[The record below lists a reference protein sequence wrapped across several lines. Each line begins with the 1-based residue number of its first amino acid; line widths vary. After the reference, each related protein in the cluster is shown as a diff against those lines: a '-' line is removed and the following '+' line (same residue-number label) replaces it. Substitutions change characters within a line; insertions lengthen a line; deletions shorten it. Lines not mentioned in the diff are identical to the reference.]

1 MVGKDM
7 QGIYGSENT
16 LPLSELFTL
25 VLLTHNRPAFLRR
38 ALQFYST
45 LPCRILVLDSSAV
58 ALDGAATIAETI
70 DYRHLPQFGYWGIQS
85 KLVFGVEEITTPYM
99 VFAADDDFLI
109 HDALIASVEF
119 LDANPD
125 YGMCHGYGMMYVARA
140 TEVNYYRRDQRVQED
155 YNSPQPEV
163 RVMDFMGQFLPPFY
177 AVTRTDLLQQWYRQL
192 PPDTSFEWQEIGHAF
207 YLLACAKA
215 RILPI
220 PFAVREANYGGSAHN
235 SNVLTVLTYKDAKTV
250 ADREQFAQFLA
261 SIPTQFSDRDP
272 AQIKQIA
279 LDSFT
284 AMADCLIEG
293 RSLKGT
299 MIVRS
304 VWVEAGREPIR
315 SFGPEQF
322 VEMPFYNKTMF
333 DLLTEFEFLLHS
345 MPAGRLQL
353 QELEGILLKQHE
365 LMRIQP
371 NDNDRTIRARLWE
384 ALSLNRFNRSVVKR
398 LIESLEDT
406 EEQDERLKLQ
416 AWAKRLDS
424 VPGQDDRTLLQSM
437 PSGRLLD
444 WLDARNPD
452 AAQLS
457 DITEYLGKHNGG
469 PRFAILL
476 LDLDAD
482 MFKLQ
487 ATLDSL
493 VNGHCKAFNVV
504 VFTTGELLA
513 TTSVRNT
520 VHFVKV
526 SATHYVDR
534 INQIV
539 AQSTADWLLLAEAG
553 DQFTPS
559 GLLRASLELMGVEG
573 VRAVAMDEIQRQA
586 DGTLVDVFRPGVN
599 LDLLQTVPSLMARHW
614 LIQRDVLAQAK
625 GFSTE
630 YTQAL
635 EFDLLLRLIEDG
647 GLGGLA
653 HLAEPLLICNALA
666 TEENVQERQVLTRH
680 LAKRGYRGQV
690 SSMLPQTWQIDYQH
704 AERPMVSIVLQSQDN
719 LEHLQRALVSVLQRT
734 RYQRHEVLIVDNHS
748 QSPGLAEWLSSL
760 EGKGE
765 RIRVLRIGQRL
776 SGSALYNVA
785 SAEAKGEY
793 LVLLSAEAQVFNANW
808 LDAMLNQAQ
817 RPEVGIVGAKLMDI
831 HGVTTQAGFVLG
843 LNGDIG
849 SVFVGERKDAKG
861 YLNGHQVEQNYS
873 AVSGACLMI
882 RKALYEAVGGL
893 DEEHFDE
900 AFGDIDLCLKVADAG
915 FLTVW
920 TPQAQLLH
928 PGLLPEAPQARAALR
943 DKWQARF
950 EQDSAYNQNL
960 ALTGKGFTLGNACG
974 VNWAQLLA

>member
-1 MVGKDM
+1 M
-7 QGIYGSENT
+7 QVQNSAQNNVA
-16 LPLSELFTL
+16 PLNERFT
-25 VLLTHNRPAFLRR
+25 VVVISHNRNAFLRR
-38 ALQFYST
+38 TLQYYSSY
-45 LPCRILVLDSSAV
+45 PCTVLVLDSSVEGDEHMARDFPSV
-58 ALDGAATIAETI
+58 
-70 DYRHLPQFGYWGIQS
+70 DYRHLPQYTYKGLQE
-85 KLVFGVEEITTPYM
+85 KLTYGVNQVTTPYM
-99 VFAADDDFLI
+99 VFAADDDFLL
-109 HDALIASVEF
+109 HRALTESVEF
-119 LDANPD
+119 LEANPE
-125 YGMCHGYGMMYVARA
+125 YGLCHGYGMMYLARA

-155 YNSPQPEV
+155 YNSQQPED
-163 RVMDFMGQFLPPFY
+163 RVMEFMGQFLPPFY
-177 AVTRTDLLQQWYRQL
+177 GVTRTDLLQQWYSLL
-192 PPDTSFEWQEIGHAF
+192 PASTSFEWQEIGHAF

-220 PFAVREANYGGSAHN
+220 PYAVREANYGGSDHN
-235 SNVLTVLTYKDAKTV
+235 TNVLTVLTYKDAKTV
-250 ADREQFAQFLA
+250 AEREQFAQFLA
-261 SIPTQFSDRDP
+261 SIPTQFSDSDP
-272 AQIKQIA
+272 SRVKQIA

-284 AMADCLIEG
+284 AMADCLLEG
-293 RSLKGT
+293 RSLKAT
-299 MIVRS
+299 LIFRS
-304 VWVEAGREPIR
+304 TWSEAGLEPVR

-322 VEMPFYNKTMF
+322 VEMPFYNKPVF
-333 DLLTEFEFLLHS
+333 DLLTEFEFLLHA

-371 NDNDRTIRARLWE
+371 NDNDRTTRARLWE

-398 LIESLEDT
+398 LIESLEGT
-406 EEQDERLKLQ
+406 EEQDEKLKLQ

-424 VPGQDDRTLLQSM
+424 VPGRDDHTLLQSM

-444 WLDARNPD
+444 WLEARNPD

-457 DITEYLGKHNGG
+457 AISRHLAKHNRG
-469 PRFAILL
+469 PQFGILL

-482 MFKLQ
+482 IVKLQ
-487 ATLDSL
+487 ATFDSL
-493 VNGHCKAFNVV
+493 VNGHCKVFNLV
-504 VFTTGELLA
+504 VFTTGDLPA
-513 TTSVRNT
+513 TTSVRDT

-526 SATHYVDR
+526 SPTTYVER

-539 AQSTADWLLLAEAG
+539 TQSTVDWLLLAEAG
-553 DQFTPS
+553 DQFTAS
-559 GLLRASLELMGVEG
+559 GLLRASLELIGVEG
-573 VRAVAMDEIQRQA
+573 LRAVALDEIQRQA
-586 DGTLVDVFRPGVN
+586 NGALADVFRPGVN

-614 LIQRDVLAQAK
+614 LIQRDVLVQAG

-653 HLAEPLLICNALA
+653 HLAEPLLICNAPVA
-666 TEENVQERQVLTRH
+666 EENAQERQVLTRH
-680 LAKRGYRGQV
+680 LTNRGYRGQV
-690 SSMLPQTWQIDYQH
+690 SSTLPQTWQIDYQH
-704 AERPMVSIVLQSQDN
+704 AQRPMVSIILQSQDN
-719 LEHLQRALVSVLQRT
+719 LEHVQRALVSVLQRT
-734 RYQRHEVLIVDNHS
+734 RYQHHEVLIVDSHS
-748 QSPGLAEWLSSL
+748 RSSELAEWLSSL

-765 RIRVLRIGQRL
+765 RIRVLRTDQHL
-776 SGSALYNVA
+776 SDSALYNVA
-785 SAEAKGEY
+785 STEAKGEY
-793 LVLLSAEAQVFNANW
+793 LVLLSAEAEVFNANW

-831 HGVTTQAGFVLG
+831 HGVTTQAGLVLG

-882 RKALYEAVGGL
+882 RKDVFEAVGGL
-893 DEEHFDE
+893 DEEHFEE

-915 FLTVW
+915 YLTVW

-928 PGLLPEAPQARAALR
+928 PGVLPEATQARAALR

-960 ALTGKGFTLGNACG
+960 ALTGKGFTLSEPTS

>member
-1 MVGKDM
+1 M
-7 QGIYGSENT
+7 QVQNSAQNNVA
-16 LPLSELFTL
+16 PLNERIS
-25 VLLTHNRPAFLRR
+25 HNRNAFLRR
-38 ALQFYST
+38 TLQYYSSY
-45 LPCRILVLDSSAV
+45 PCTVLVLDSSVEGDEHMARDFPSV
-58 ALDGAATIAETI
+58 
-70 DYRHLPQFGYWGIQS
+70 DYRHLPQYTYKGLQE
-85 KLVFGVEEITTPYM
+85 KLTYGVNQVTTPYM
-99 VFAADDDFLI
+99 VFAADDDFLL
-109 HDALIASVEF
+109 HRALTESVEF
-119 LDANPD
+119 LEANPE
-125 YGMCHGYGMMYVARA
+125 YGLCHGYGMMYLARA

-155 YNSPQPEV
+155 YNSQQPED
-163 RVMDFMGQFLPPFY
+163 RVMEFMGQFLPPFY
-177 AVTRTDLLQQWYRQL
+177 GVTRTDLLQQWYSLL
-192 PPDTSFEWQEIGHAF
+192 PASTSFEWQEIGHAF

-220 PFAVREANYGGSAHN
+220 PYAVREANYGGSDHN
-235 SNVLTVLTYKDAKTV
+235 TNVLTVLTYKDAKTV
-250 ADREQFAQFLA
+250 AEREQFAQFLA
-261 SIPTQFSDRDP
+261 SIPTQFSDSDP
-272 AQIKQIA
+272 SRVKQIA

-284 AMADCLIEG
+284 AMADCLLEG
-293 RSLKGT
+293 RSLKAT
-299 MIVRS
+299 LIFCS
-304 VWVEAGREPIR
+304 TWSEAGLEPVR

-322 VEMPFYNKTMF
+322 VEMPFYNKPVF
-333 DLLTEFEFLLHS
+333 DLLTEFEFLLHA

-371 NDNDRTIRARLWE
+371 NDNDRTTRARLWE

-398 LIESLEDT
+398 LIESLEGI
-406 EEQDERLKLQ
+406 EEQDEKLKLQ

-424 VPGQDDRTLLQSM
+424 VPGRDDHTLLQSM

-444 WLDARNPD
+444 WLEARNPD

-457 DITEYLGKHNGG
+457 AISRHLAKHNRG
-469 PRFAILL
+469 PQFGILL

-482 MFKLQ
+482 MVKLQ
-487 ATLDSL
+487 ATFDSL
-493 VNGHCKAFNVV
+493 VNGHCKAFNLV
-504 VFTTGELLA
+504 VFTTGDLPT
-513 TTSVRNT
+513 TTSVRDT

-526 SATHYVDR
+526 SPTTYVER

-539 AQSTADWLLLAEAG
+539 TQSTVDWLLLAEAG
-553 DQFTPS
+553 DQFTAS
-559 GLLRASLELMGVEG
+559 GLLRASLELIGVEG
-573 VRAVAMDEIQRQA
+573 LRAVALDEIQRQA
-586 DGTLVDVFRPGVN
+586 NGALADVFRPGVN

-614 LIQRDVLAQAK
+614 LIQRDVLVQAG

-653 HLAEPLLICNALA
+653 HLAEPLLICNAPVA
-666 TEENVQERQVLTRH
+666 EENAQERQVLTRH
-680 LAKRGYRGQV
+680 LTNRGYRGQV
-690 SSMLPQTWQIDYQH
+690 SSTLPQTWQIDYQH
-704 AERPMVSIVLQSQDN
+704 AQRPMVSIILQSQDN
-719 LEHLQRALVSVLQRT
+719 LEHVQRALVSVLQRT
-734 RYQRHEVLIVDNHS
+734 RYQRHEVLIVDSHS
-748 QSPGLAEWLSSL
+748 QSSELAEWLSSL

-765 RIRVLRIGQRL
+765 RIRVLRTDQHL
-776 SGSALYNVA
+776 SDSALYNVA
-785 SAEAKGEY
+785 STEAKGEY
-793 LVLLSAEAQVFNANW
+793 LVLLSAEAEVFNANW

-831 HGVTTQAGFVLG
+831 HGVTTQAGLVLG

-882 RKALYEAVGGL
+882 RKDVFEAVGGL
-893 DEEHFDE
+893 DEEHFEE

-915 FLTVW
+915 YLTVW

-928 PGLLPEAPQARAALR
+928 PGVLPEATQARAALR

-960 ALTGKGFTLGNACG
+960 ALTGKGFTLSEPTS
-974 VNWAQLLA
+974 VNWAKLLA

>member
-1 MVGKDM
+1 M
-7 QGIYGSENT
+7 QVQNSAQNNVA
-16 LPLSELFTL
+16 PLKERFT
-25 VLLTHNRPAFLRR
+25 VVVISHNRNAFLRR
-38 ALQFYST
+38 TLQYYSSY
-45 LPCRILVLDSSAV
+45 PCTVLVLDSSAQGDEHMARDFPSV
-58 ALDGAATIAETI
+58 
-70 DYRHLPQFGYWGIQS
+70 DYRHLPQYTYKGLQE
-85 KLVFGVEEITTPYM
+85 KLTYGVNQVTTPYM
-99 VFAADDDFLI
+99 VFAADDDFLL
-109 HDALIASVEF
+109 HRALTESVEF
-119 LDANPD
+119 LEANPD
-125 YGMCHGYGMMYVARA
+125 YGLCHGYGMMYLARA

-155 YNSPQPEV
+155 YNSQLPEG
-163 RVMDFMGQFLPPFY
+163 RVMEYMGQFLPPFY
-177 AVTRTDLLQQWYRQL
+177 AVTRTDLLQHWYSLL
-192 PPDTSFEWQEIGHAF
+192 PAGTSFEWQEIGHTF

-220 PFAVREANYGGSAHN
+220 PYAVREANYGGSDHN
-235 SNVLTVLTYKDAKTV
+235 TNVLTVLTHKDAKTV

-261 SIPTQFSDRDP
+261 SIPTQFSDSDSSL

-284 AMADCLIEG
+284 AMADCLLEG
-293 RSLKGT
+293 RSLKAT
-299 MIVRS
+299 LIFRS
-304 VWVEAGREPIR
+304 AWVEAGREPAR
-315 SFGPEQF
+315 SFGPQQF
-322 VEMPFYNKTMF
+322 VEMPFYNKPMF
-333 DLLTEFEFLLHS
+333 DLLTEFEFLLHA

-365 LMRIQP
+365 LMRVQP
-371 NDNDRTIRARLWE
+371 NDTERTLRARLWE

-398 LIESLEDT
+398 LVESLEGT
-406 EEQDERLKLQ
+406 EEQDEKLKLQ
-416 AWAKRLDS
+416 AWAERLDS
-424 VPGQDDRTLLQSM
+424 VPGQNDRTLLQNM

-444 WLDARNPD
+444 WVEARNPD
-452 AAQLS
+452 TAQLS
-457 DITEYLGKHNGG
+457 AISQHLAGHNGG
-469 PRFAILL
+469 PQFGILL

-487 ATLDSL
+487 ATFDSL
-493 VNGHCKAFNVV
+493 VNGHCKAFKVV
-504 VFTTGELLA
+504 VFTTGDLPA
-513 TTSVRNT
+513 TTSVRDT

-526 SATHYVDR
+526 TTANYVDR

-539 AQSTADWLLLAEAG
+539 AQSTADWQLLAEAG

-559 GLLRASLELMGVEG
+559 GLLRASLELIGAEG
-573 VRAVAMDEIQRQA
+573 VSAVAMDEIQRQA
-586 DGTLVDVFRPGVN
+586 SGALVDVFRPGVN

-630 YTQAL
+630 YSQAL

-647 GLGGLA
+647 GLAGLA
-653 HLAEPLLICNALA
+653 HLAEPLLICNAPA
-666 TEENVQERQVLTRH
+666 AEENAQERQVLTRH
-680 LAKRGYRGQV
+680 LANRGYRGQV
-690 SSMLPQTWQIDYQH
+690 SSTLPQTWQIDYQH
-704 AERPMVSIVLQSQDN
+704 AQRPMVSIILQSQDN
-719 LEHLQRALVSVLQRT
+719 LEHLQGALVSVLQRT

-748 QSPGLAEWLSSL
+748 QSPELAEWLSSL

-765 RIRVLRIGQRL
+765 RIRVLRTGQRL
-776 SGSALYNVA
+776 SDSALYNVA
-785 SAEAKGEY
+785 SAQAKGEY

-817 RPEVGIVGAKLMDI
+817 RPEVGIVGAKLVDI
-831 HGVTTQAGFVLG
+831 QGVTTQAGLVLG

-849 SVFVGERKDAKG
+849 SVFVDERKDAKG

-882 RKALYEAVGGL
+882 RKDLYEAVGGL

-900 AFGDIDLCLKVADAG
+900 AFADVDLCLKVADAG
-915 FLTVW
+915 YLVVW

-928 PGLLPEAPQARAALR
+928 PGVLPEATQARAALR

-950 EQDSAYNQNL
+950 EQDPAYNQNL
-960 ALTGKGFTLGNACG
+960 ALTGKGFTLSEPTR

>member
-1 MVGKDM
+1 M
-7 QGIYGSENT
+7 QVQNSAQNNVA
-16 LPLSELFTL
+16 PLNELFT
-25 VLLTHNRPAFLRR
+25 VVVISHNRNAFLRR
-38 ALQFYST
+38 TLQYYSSY
-45 LPCRILVLDSSAV
+45 PCTVLVLDSSV
-58 ALDGAATIAETI
+58 EGDEHMPRDFPSV
-70 DYRHLPQFGYWGIQS
+70 DYRHLPQYAYKGLQE
-85 KLVFGVEEITTPYM
+85 KLTYGVNQVTTPYM
-99 VFAADDDFLI
+99 VFAADDDFLL
-109 HDALIASVEF
+109 HRALTESVEF
-119 LDANPD
+119 LEANPD
-125 YGMCHGYGMMYVARA
+125 YGLCHGYGMMYLARA
-140 TEVNYYRRDQRVQED
+140 TEVNYYRRDLRVQED
-155 YNSPQPEV
+155 HNSQQPED
-163 RVMDFMGQFLPPFY
+163 RVMEFMGQFLPPFY
-177 AVTRTDLLQQWYRQL
+177 AVTRTDLLQQWYSLL
-192 PPDTSFEWQEIGHAF
+192 PADTSFEWQEIGHAF

-220 PFAVREANYGGSAHN
+220 PYAVREANYGGSDHN
-235 SNVLTVLTYKDAKTV
+235 TNVLTVLTYKDAKTV
-250 ADREQFAQFLA
+250 AEREQFAQFLA
-261 SIPTQFSDRDP
+261 SIPTQFSDSDP
-272 AQIKQIA
+272 SRVKQIA

-284 AMADCLIEG
+284 AMADCLLEG
-293 RSLKGT
+293 RSLKAT
-299 MIVRS
+299 LIFRS
-304 VWVEAGREPIR
+304 AWSEAGLEPVR

-322 VEMPFYNKTMF
+322 VEMPFYNKPVF
-333 DLLTEFEFLLHS
+333 DLLTEFEFLLHA

-371 NDNDRTIRARLWE
+371 NDNDRTTRARLWE

-398 LIESLEDT
+398 LIESLEGT
-406 EEQDERLKLQ
+406 EEQDEKLKLQ

-424 VPGQDDRTLLQSM
+424 VPGRDDRTLLQSM

-444 WLDARNPD
+444 WLEARNPD

-457 DITEYLGKHNGG
+457 AISRHLAKHNRG
-469 PRFAILL
+469 PQFGILL

-482 MFKLQ
+482 MVKLQ
-487 ATLDSL
+487 ATFDSL
-493 VNGHCKAFNVV
+493 VNGHCKAFNLV
-504 VFTTGELLA
+504 VFTTGDLPA
-513 TTSVRNT
+513 TTSVRDT

-526 SATHYVDR
+526 STTNYVER

-539 AQSTADWLLLAEAG
+539 TQSTVDWLLLAEAG
-553 DQFTPS
+553 DQFTAS
-559 GLLRASLELMGVEG
+559 GLLRASLELIGAEG
-573 VRAVAMDEIQRQA
+573 VRAVALDEIQRQA
-586 DGTLVDVFRPGVN
+586 NGALADVFRPGVN

-614 LIQRDVLAQAK
+614 LIQRDVLAQA
-625 GFSTE
+625 GCFSTD

-653 HLAEPLLICNALA
+653 HLAEPLLICNAPA
-666 TEENVQERQVLTRH
+666 AEENAQERQVLTRH
-680 LAKRGYRGQV
+680 LANRGYRGQV
-690 SSMLPQTWQIDYQH
+690 SSTLPQTWQIDYQH
-704 AERPMVSIVLQSQDN
+704 AQRPMVSIILQSQDN
-719 LEHLQRALVSVLQRT
+719 LEHVQRALVSVLQRT

-748 QSPGLAEWLSSL
+748 QSSELAEWLSSL

-765 RIRVLRIGQRL
+765 RIRVLRTDQRL
-776 SGSALYNVA
+776 SDSALYNVA
-785 SAEAKGEY
+785 STEAKGEY
-793 LVLLSAEAQVFNANW
+793 LVLLSAEAEVFNANW

-817 RPEVGIVGAKLMDI
+817 RPEVGIVGAKLTDI
-831 HGVTTQAGFVLG
+831 RGVTTQAGLVLG

-882 RKALYEAVGGL
+882 RKDVFEAVGGL
-893 DEEHFDE
+893 DEEHFEE

-915 FLTVW
+915 YLTVW

-928 PGLLPEAPQARAALR
+928 PGVLPEATQTRAALR

-960 ALTGKGFTLGNACG
+960 ALTGKGFTLSEPTS

>member
-1 MVGKDM
+1 M
-7 QGIYGSENT
+7 QVQNSTQDNVA
-16 LPLSELFTL
+16 PLSDRFT
-25 VLLTHNRPAFLRR
+25 VVVITHNRSAFLRR
-38 ALQFYST
+38 TLQYYGNY
-45 LPCRILVLDSSAV
+45 PCTVLVLDSSV
-58 ALDGAATIAETI
+58 AGDEHIARDFPSV
-70 DYRHLPQFGYWGIQS
+70 DYRHLPQYTYQGLQE
-85 KLVFGVEEITTPYM
+85 KLSYGVTQVTTPYM
-99 VFAADDDFLI
+99 VFAADDDFLL
-109 HDALIASVEF
+109 HDALTASLEF
-119 LDANPD
+119 LEANTD
-125 YGMCHGYGMMYVARA
+125 YGMCHGYGMMYLARA
-140 TEVNYYRRDQRVQED
+140 TEVNYYRRDCRVQED
-155 YNSPQPEV
+155 YNSKQPEI
-163 RVMDFMGQFLPPFY
+163 RVIEFMEQFLPPFY
-177 AVTRTDLLQQWYRQL
+177 AVTRTDLLQQWYSQL
-192 PPDTSFEWQEIGHAF
+192 PSGTSFEWQEIGHAF

-220 PFAVREANYGGSAHN
+220 PYAVREANYGASDHN
-235 SNVLTVLTYKDAKTV
+235 TNVLTVLTYKDAKTV
-250 ADREQFAQFLA
+250 AEREQFAEFLA
-261 SIPTQFSDRDP
+261 SIPTQFSGKEP
-272 AQIKQIA
+272 AEVKQLA
-279 LDSFT
+279 LDSFA
-284 AMADCLIEG
+284 AMAECLLAG

-299 MIVRS
+299 MIFRS
-304 VWVEAGREPIR
+304 AWIEAGQAPVR

-333 DLLTEFEFLLHS
+333 DLLTEFEFLLHA

-353 QELEGILLKQHE
+353 QELEGILLKQQE

-406 EEQDERLKLQ
+406 EEQDEKLKLQ

-452 AAQLS
+452 AVQLS
-457 DITEYLGKHNGG
+457 DITGYLGKHNGG

-487 ATLDSL
+487 ATFDSL

-504 VFTTGELLA
+504 VFTTGELPA
-513 TTSVRNT
+513 TTSVRDT

-526 SATHYVDR
+526 STTNYVDR

-539 AQSTADWLLLAEAG
+539 VQSTADWLLLAEAG

-559 GLLRASLELMGVEG
+559 GLLRASLELMGAEG
-573 VRAVAMDEIQRQA
+573 VRAVAMDEIQRQVN
-586 DGTLVDVFRPGVN
+586 GTLVDVFRPGVN

-635 EFDLLLRLIEDG
+635 EFDLLLRLIENS

-653 HLAEPLLICNALA
+653 HLAEPLLICNAPA
-666 TEENVQERQVLTRH
+666 TEENAQERQVLTRH
-680 LAKRGYRGQV
+680 LARRGYRGQV

-734 RYQRHEVLIVDNHS
+734 RYQRHEVLIVDNYS
-748 QSPGLAEWLSSL
+748 QSPELAEWLISL
-760 EGKGE
+760 QGKGE
-765 RIRVLRIGQRL
+765 RIRVLRTGQRV

-831 HGVTTQAGFVLG
+831 SGTTNQAGLVLG

-849 SVFVGERKDAKG
+849 SVFVDERKDAKG
-861 YLNGHQVEQNYS
+861 YLYGHQVEQNYS

-882 RKALYEAVGGL
+882 RKELYEAVGGL

-915 FLTVW
+915 YLTVW

-960 ALTGKGFTLGNACG
+960 ALIGKSFTLGNACS